1 MQNQSPNYKYLT
13 SLELDKILS
22 ELSDCAITSPAKEM
36 ALNLVPYSKKE
47 KIEKEINL
55 TTEAKTILDNNG
67 INSMPVDFAI
77 DPDKILTNAIIS
89 VNNIIDLTKM
99 LISSRKLRTFL
110 LNNKEA
116 ALLNEKFTENLFIDR
131 ELEEKIASVFDQ
143 NYNIKDDATVELLNL
158 RTSLKAQVQNLKNAI
173 DNLLKDSTFTSYLQ
187 DTIVT
192 ERMGRT
198 CFQVKATDK
207 SKVKGIIHD
216 VSASNQTFFIEPEIL
231 VNINNKIRTIECKI
245 EAEIEKI
252 IAELSSE
259 FHKIKNE
266 LKTSYNSI
274 KEADLIFAKAKYSIK
289 TSSTPAI
296 ITDKKIIKLHSMFH
310 PLIRNKENLVK
321 NDFELGENFKSLLIT
336 GSNTGGKTVT
346 LKTVGLICLMAKLG
360 MHCPCSYGE
369 IYPFENIYSDI
380 EERQD
385 ITQSLSTFSAHIK
398 NIAYII
404 ENVTKNDLV
413 LFDELGAGTDP
424 EEGAALARSIIEY
437 LNSKDVLTISTTH
450 LGELKILEY
459 QNKDFKNASVEF
471 DNVTMKP
478 TYKLIIGLAG
488 SSYAIDIAKNC
499 NLKDEIILNAREF
512 LKKNSNPDSK
522 IFNKIQETHQELLNH
537 TKKIEETKNIT
548 VKKEEELSEKLK
560 EIKEKKKKTLE
571 SFKKK
576 YQSNL
581 EAAREEIKETLNELR
596 KEKTEK
602 IVRRSYARLAKLEN
616 EIRAEFSKDEDEL
629 SGKYPP
635 LDWNEIKIGQNVLVV
650 GINQPAILKSM
661 PDSKDMVEIQI
672 GLIKSKIHKSKLA
685 KTDKKVS
692 KQLKKLNVSFDD
704 FHSSASFSPRLDLRG
719 MRVEEALDSIEQ
731 HLDKAMQKNI
741 HEFTIIHGHGTGA
754 LKKAIRDYLNDSPY
768 VLKYR
773 AGEDVEGGD
782 GVTIVDVK

>member
-1 MQNQSPNYKYLT
+1 MENNLTNNKYLLA
-13 SLELDKILS
+13 LELDKILK
-22 ELSDCAITSPAKEM
+22 ELEDCAVTMPAKE
-36 ALNLVPYSKKE
+36 AIAKLTPFFEAE
-47 KIEKEINL
+47 KIKEEINL

-67 INSMPVDFAI
+67 INSMPVDFATN
-77 DPDKILTNAIIS
+77 PDKILTNAIIS
-89 VNNIIDLTKM
+89 INNIIDLTKM

-116 ALLNEKFTENLFIDR
+116 ILLNKKFTENLFVDK

-143 NYNIKDDATVELLNL
+143 NYNIKDDATIELLNL
-158 RTSLKAQVQNLKNAI
+158 RTSLKAQIQNLKNTI

-207 SKVKGIIHD
+207 SKVKGIVHD

-231 VNINNKIRTIECKI
+231 VNINNKIRSTECKI

-289 TSSTPAI
+289 TNSTPAI

-360 MHCPCSYGE
+360 MHCPSSYAE

-499 NLKDEIILNAREF
+499 NLKDEIILNAREI
-512 LKKNSNPDSK
+512 LNKNSNPDSK

-602 IVRRSYARLAKLEN
+602 LVRRSYARLAKLEN

-635 LDWNEIKIGQNVLVV
+635 LDWNEVKIGQNVLVI

-661 PDSKDMVEIQI
+661 PDSKGMVEIQI

-704 FHSSASFSPRLDLRG
+704 FHASVSFSPRLDLRG
-719 MRVEEALDSIEQ
+719 MRVDEALDSLEH

-768 VLKYR
+768 VLKFR

-782 GVTIVDVK
+782 GVSIVDVK

>member
-1 MQNQSPNYKYLT
+1 MENNLTNNKYLLA
-13 SLELDKILS
+13 LELDKILK
-22 ELSDCAITSPAKEM
+22 ELEDCAVTMPAKE
-36 ALNLVPYSKKE
+36 AIAKLTPFFEAE
-47 KIEKEINL
+47 KIKEEINL

-67 INSMPVDFAI
+67 INSMPVDFATN
-77 DPDKILTNAIIS
+77 PDKILTNAIIS
-89 VNNIIDLTKM
+89 INNIIDLTKM

-116 ALLNEKFTENLFIDR
+116 ILLNKKFTENLFVDK

-143 NYNIKDDATVELLNL
+143 NYNIKDDATIELLNL
-158 RTSLKAQVQNLKNAI
+158 RTSLKAQIQNLKNTI

-207 SKVKGIIHD
+207 SKVKGIVHD

-231 VNINNKIRTIECKI
+231 VNINNKIRSTECKI

-289 TSSTPAI
+289 TNSTPAI

-360 MHCPCSYGE
+360 MHCPSSYAE

-499 NLKDEIILNAREF
+499 NLKDEIILNAREI
-512 LKKNSNPDSK
+512 LNKNSNPDSK

-576 YQSNL
+576 YQTNL

-602 IVRRSYARLAKLEN
+602 LVRRSYARLAKLEN

-635 LDWNEIKIGQNVLVV
+635 LDWNEVKIGQNVLVI

-661 PDSKDMVEIQI
+661 PDSKGMVEIQI

-704 FHSSASFSPRLDLRG
+704 FHASVSFSPRLDLRG
-719 MRVEEALDSIEQ
+719 MRVDEALDSLEH

-768 VLKYR
+768 VLKFR

-782 GVTIVDVK
+782 GVSIVDVK

>member
-1 MQNQSPNYKYLT
+1 
-13 SLELDKILS
+13 
-22 ELSDCAITSPAKEM
+22 
-36 ALNLVPYSKKE
+36 
-47 KIEKEINL
+47 
-55 TTEAKTILDNNG
+55 
-67 INSMPVDFAI
+67 
-77 DPDKILTNAIIS
+77 
-89 VNNIIDLTKM
+89 
-99 LISSRKLRTFL
+99 
-110 LNNKEA
+110 
-116 ALLNEKFTENLFIDR
+116 
-131 ELEEKIASVFDQ
+131 
-143 NYNIKDDATVELLNL
+143 
-158 RTSLKAQVQNLKNAI
+158 
-173 DNLLKDSTFTSYLQ
+173 
-187 DTIVT
+187 
-192 ERMGRT
+192 
-198 CFQVKATDK
+198 
-207 SKVKGIIHD
+207 
-216 VSASNQTFFIEPEIL
+216 
-231 VNINNKIRTIECKI
+231 
-245 EAEIEKI
+245 
-252 IAELSSE
+252 
-259 FHKIKNE
+259 
-266 LKTSYNSI
+266 
-274 KEADLIFAKAKYSIK
+274 
-289 TSSTPAI
+289 
-296 ITDKKIIKLHSMFH
+296 MFH

-360 MHCPCSYGE
+360 MHCPSSYAE
-369 IYPFENIYSDI
+369 IYPFKNVYSDI
-380 EERQD
+380 EEHQD

-398 NIAYII
+398 NIAHII

-499 NLKDEIILNAREF
+499 NLKDEIILNAREI
-512 LKKNSNPDSK
+512 LNKNSNPDSK

-602 IVRRSYARLAKLEN
+602 LVRRSYARLAKLEN

-635 LDWNEIKIGQNVLVV
+635 LDWNEIKIGQNVLVI

-661 PDSKDMVEIQI
+661 PDSKGMVEIQI

-704 FHSSASFSPRLDLRG
+704 FNSGASFSPRLDLRG
-719 MRVEEALDSIEQ
+719 MRVEEALDTIEQ

-782 GVTIVDVK
+782 GVSIVDVK